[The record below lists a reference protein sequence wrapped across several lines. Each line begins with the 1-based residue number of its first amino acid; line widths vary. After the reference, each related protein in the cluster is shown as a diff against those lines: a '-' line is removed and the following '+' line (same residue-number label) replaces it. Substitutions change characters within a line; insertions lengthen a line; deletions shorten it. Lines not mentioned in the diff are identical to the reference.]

1 MIQNNTTLDILI
13 NGQRVDILD
22 RSSINLRINNV
33 VYDPSEIKSTQAEY
47 SFSFNLP
54 TTPTNNK
61 IFDYAN
67 ELAKVNKFKN
77 TYNCEVYADG
87 ILIFSGSLIIQSIKK
102 GFYNVNLVNIKI
114 NTVSEI
120 FGDMMMNELD
130 WKIPFNGSGSIN
142 TYNADSSSKVI
153 FPLVSYGVFQKKP
166 ISTQYDYN
174 TYTGKFQ
181 LDKYN
186 KWYYESFN
194 PSPNLL
200 EIVRRLFEQKGYT
213 VQGDIFQDSIV
224 PNLFMSTNLANDQ
237 VPTYNLGEP
246 NLGSAVITTEFS
258 NYINKNTGA
267 SRYANFL
274 EHSLGFPYQRVST
287 HDDEQF
293 NFPSVDI
300 YDLWSEPNSKITR
313 QSQHYLFDDFSNC
326 IVVPAD
332 GLYKIKMTVGVTLP
346 TQALKAQEYI
356 NPPRSTD
363 LDTITVNLNNSLKD
377 DMPVEIQLVKNNNEC
392 ELIHGPL
399 QWEFNRG
406 DRTKIYTW
414 NTAYPHEALY
424 SASNPT
430 VFNANY
436 SSGATSSRRNGGGVF
451 GANRGTFGS
460 GGGYFGT
467 GRRSAGNSNTSQS
480 GYRGRQSEAFLG
492 YMPKPGELLAY
503 DPWVNGDFIMGLSTL
518 SGGTPAI
525 IKNGYSWNKSVAD
538 KYNARYDEKGYWRL
552 DRKRVNSN
560 FTYNYKYTQTGF
572 NKNTLQDSPA
582 NVCSLEDKSMT
593 GVVSGIVE
601 LKRNDVLMLKALS
614 RHWASD
620 SGDVYYNFD
629 ANVTVEISAYSPE
642 SVESLDYEN
651 RGWNSPTE
659 FDIDL
664 QIGQFLNKE
673 TKAADFINNFLK
685 EFNISFVNEGKIVYL
700 NKQQLNIN
708 GDTYAINIDDRVL
721 NSDGEAQVIE
731 YPSSM
736 EVKYKIDTEEWG
748 FETTVPPDKLNSSNW
763 KDYGDYGSDKIVI
776 NDRDDKQ
783 GEEVQLNTSYCW
795 YDDFKILNDKDE
807 EIGTIN
813 IPVISKFSY
822 MIEGYSYEDSM
833 KEDGKEL
840 ALRYWFRGKN
850 TGFSVLVNGKYPV
863 NIYDTSNSL
872 NGVELSYHNRDNTL
886 LPRYFNLSPDLS
898 GNYVSINCY
907 LTAQEYTLLKN
918 GANVIFDS
926 DVYIVSE
933 IQGYDVMG
941 LNMTELLLVKKG

>member
-33 VYDPSEIKSTQAEY
+33 VYNPSEIKSTQAEY

-87 ILIFSGSLIIQSIKK
+87 VLIFSGSLIIQSIKK

-130 WKIPFNGSGSIN
+130 WKIPFTGTGSIN

-166 ISTQYDYN
+166 ASTEYDYN
-174 TYTGKFQ
+174 NYTSKFQ

-186 KWYYESFN
+186 KWYYESFS

-213 VQGDIFQDSIV
+213 VQGDIFQDSII
-224 PNLFMSTNLANDQ
+224 PKLFMSTNLANDQ
-237 VPTYNLGEP
+237 IPTYNLGEP
-246 NLGSAVITTEFS
+246 NLGSASIYTQFS
-258 NYINKNTGA
+258 NYVNKNTGQA
-267 SRYANFL
+267 RYANFL
-274 EHSLGFPYQRVST
+274 EHSLGFPYQKVIGQN
-287 HDDEQF
+287 EQF

-300 YDLWSEPNSKITR
+300 YDLWSDTNSNITR
-313 QSQHYLFDDFSNC
+313 QNQHYLFDDFSNC
-326 IVVPAD
+326 IVIPAD
-332 GLYKIKMTVGVTLP
+332 GLYKIKMYVDIKLP
-346 TQALKAQEYI
+346 TQTLKAQEYI
-356 NPPRSTD
+356 NSD
-363 LDTITVNLNNSLKD
+363 DTVTVNLNNSLKD

-399 QWEFNRG
+399 QWEFTKG
-406 DRTKIYTW
+406 DRTKINTW

-424 SASNPT
+424 SSVNPT
-430 VFNANY
+430 VVNANY
-436 SSGATSSRRNGGGVF
+436 SSGATSNRRRG
-451 GANRGTFGS
+451 GTFDVPRS
-460 GGGYFGT
+460 GGGTSGT
-467 GRRSAGNSNTSQS
+467 GRRPAGNSNTGQS
-480 GYRGRQSEAFLG
+480 GYRGRLSDAFLG
-492 YMPKPGELLAY
+492 YMPKQGELLAY

-538 KYNARYDEKGYWRL
+538 KYNARYDEQGYWRL
-552 DRKRVNSN
+552 DRKR
-560 FTYNYKYTQTGF
+560 TGTNYDYIYTQTGF
-572 NKNTLQDSPA
+572 NKNTLQDSPT
-582 NVCSLEDKSMT
+582 NYCNLEDKRMT
-593 GVVSGIVE
+593 GRVSGIVE
-601 LKRNDVLMLKALS
+601 LHRNDVLMLKALT
-614 RHWASD
+614 RHWTD
-620 SGDVYYNFD
+620 RSGDVYYNFD
-629 ANVTVEISAYSPE
+629 VTVNLDISAYSPE

-685 EFNISFVNEGKIVYL
+685 EFNISFVNEGKVVYL

-721 NSDGEAQVIE
+721 NSDGEAQVID

-748 FETTVPPDKLNSSNW
+748 FETTVPPDKLNSPNW

-776 NDRDDKQ
+776 NDRDDEQ

-795 YDDFKILNDKDE
+795 YDTFKILNDKDE

-822 MIEGYSYEDSM
+822 MIDGYSYEDSM
-833 KEDGKEL
+833 KEDGKGL

-863 NIYDTSNSL
+863 KIYDTSNSL
-872 NGVELSYHNRDNTL
+872 NGVQLSYHNRDNTL

>member
-1 MIQNNTTLDILI
+1 MIQNNTTLDILV

-33 VYDPSEIKSTQAEY
+33 VYNPSEIKSTQAEY

-130 WKIPFNGSGSIN
+130 WKIPFNGSDSIN

-237 VPTYNLGEP
+237 IPTYNLGQP

-258 NYINKNTGA
+258 NYINKNTGE

-274 EHSLGFPYQRVST
+274 EHSLGFPYQKVLGG
-287 HDDEQF
+287 DDNLF
-293 NFPSVDI
+293 NFSSVDI
-300 YDLWSEPNSKITR
+300 YDLWSDTNSKITR
-313 QSQHYLFDDFSNC
+313 ESQHYLFDDFSNC
-326 IVVPAD
+326 IVIPAD
-332 GLYKIKMTVGVTLP
+332 GLYKIKITTEVTLP
-346 TQALKAQEYI
+346 AQTLKAQEYI
-356 NPPRSTD
+356 YSD
-363 LDTITVNLNNSLKD
+363 DAVTVNLNNSLKD

-399 QWEFNRG
+399 QWEFSRG
-406 DRTKIYTW
+406 DRTKIKTW

-424 SASNPT
+424 GAVNPT
-430 VFNANY
+430 VVNANY
-436 SSGATSSRRNGGGVF
+436 SSGATS
-451 GANRGTFGS
+451 NRGARTQGEVSVGS
-460 GGGYFGT
+460 NRGVSGY
-467 GRRSAGNSNTSQS
+467 RGNNTS
-480 GYRGRQSEAFLG
+480 GYRGRHEDTFLG
-492 YMPKPGELLAY
+492 YMPISGELLAY
-503 DPWVNGDFIMGLSTL
+503 DPWVNGDFIMGLSSL
-518 SGGTPAI
+518 SEGIPAI
-525 IKNGYSWNKSVAD
+525 VKNGYSWNKSVAD
-538 KYNARYDEKGYWRL
+538 KYYSRYAESGYWRL
-552 DRKRVNSN
+552 DKKYINT
-560 FTYNYKYTQTGF
+560 TYEYNYTQTTF
-572 NKNTLQDSPA
+572 NKNTLQGSPSNRC
-582 NVCSLEDKSMT
+582 NVEDRKMT
-593 GVVSGIVE
+593 GRVSAIVE
-601 LKRNDVLMLKALS
+601 LKRNDILMLKALS
-614 RHWASD
+614 RHWTAA

-629 ANVTVEISAYSPE
+629 ANVSLEISAYSPA
-642 SVESLDYEN
+642 SDSIG
-651 RGWNSPTE
+651 GWNSPTQ
-659 FDIDL
+659 FDTDL
-664 QIGQFLNKE
+664 QIGNFLNKE
-673 TKAADFINNFLK
+673 TKVADFINNFLK
-685 EFNISFVNEGKIVYL
+685 EFNISFVNEGKVVYL

-708 GDTYAINIDDRVL
+708 GDTYAINIDNRVL

-748 FETTVPPDKLNSSNW
+748 FETTVPPDKLNSPNW

-776 NDRDDKQ
+776 NDRDDEQ

-807 EIGTIN
+807 EIGTIH
-813 IPVISKFSY
+813 IPVISKYSY
-822 MIEGYSYEDSM
+822 MIDGYSYEDSM
-833 KEDGKEL
+833 KEDGKGL

-850 TGFSVLVNGKYPV
+850 TGFNVLVNGKYPV
-863 NIYDTSNSL
+863 TIYDTSNEL
-872 NGVELSYHNRDNTL
+872 EGIQLSYHNRDNTL
-886 LPRYFNLSPDLS
+886 LTRYFNLRPDLS
-898 GNYVSINCY
+898 GNYISINCY
-907 LTAQEYTLLKN
+907 LTAQEYTLLKS

>member
-33 VYDPSEIKSTQAEY
+33 VYNPSEIKSTQAEY

-77 TYNCEVYADG
+77 TYSCEVYADG
-87 ILIFSGSLIIQSIKK
+87 VLIFSGSLIIQSIKK

-130 WKIPFNGSGSIN
+130 WKIPFNSTGSIN

-166 ISTQYDYN
+166 TSTEYDYN
-174 TYTGKFQ
+174 NYTSKFQ

-186 KWYYESFN
+186 KWYYESFS

-213 VQGDIFQDSIV
+213 VQGDIFQDSII
-224 PNLFMSTNLANDQ
+224 PNLFMSTNLANGQ
-237 VPTYNLGEP
+237 IPTYNLGEP
-246 NLGSAVITTEFS
+246 NLGSAHIYTQFS
-258 NYINKNTGA
+258 NYVNKNTGET
-267 SRYANFL
+267 RYANFL
-274 EHSLGFPYQRVST
+274 EHSLGFPYQKVLGQN
-287 HDDEQF
+287 EQF

-300 YDLWSEPNSKITR
+300 YDLWSDTNSNITR
-313 QSQHYLFDDFSNC
+313 QSQHYMFDDFSNC
-326 IVVPAD
+326 IVIPAD
-332 GLYKIKMTVGVTLP
+332 GLYKIKMNVDITLP
-346 TQALKAQEYI
+346 IQTLKAQEYI
-356 NPPRSTD
+356 NSD
-363 LDTITVNLNNSLKD
+363 DTVIVNLNNSLKD

-399 QWEFNRG
+399 QWEFTKG
-406 DRTKIYTW
+406 DRTKINTW

-424 SASNPT
+424 SSVNPT
-430 VFNANY
+430 VVNANY
-436 SSGATSSRRNGGGVF
+436 SSGATSNRRRG
-451 GANRGTFGS
+451 GTFDVPRS
-460 GGGYFGT
+460 GGGTSGT
-467 GRRSAGNSNTSQS
+467 DRRPSGNSNTSQS
-480 GYRGRQSEAFLG
+480 GYRGRLSDAFLG

-538 KYNARYDEKGYWRL
+538 KYNSRYDEQGYWRL
-552 DRKRVNSN
+552 DRKSN
-560 FTYNYKYTQTGF
+560 YDYIYTQTGF
-572 NKNTLQDSPA
+572 NKNTLKDSPT
-582 NVCSLEDKSMT
+582 NSCYLTDKRMT

-601 LKRNDVLMLKALS
+601 LKRNDVLMLKALT
-614 RHWASD
+614 RHWTTR

-629 ANVTVEISAYSPE
+629 ATVTVDISAYSPE

-673 TKAADFINNFLK
+673 TKVADFINNFLK
-685 EFNISFVNEGKIVYL
+685 EFNISFVNEGKVVYL

-721 NSDGEAQVIE
+721 NSDGEAQVID

-748 FETTVPPDKLNSSNW
+748 FETTVPPDKLNSPNW

-776 NDRDDKQ
+776 NDRDDEQ

-795 YDDFKILNDKDE
+795 YDTFKILNDKDE

-822 MIEGYSYEDSM
+822 MIDGYSYEDSM
-833 KEDGKEL
+833 KEDGKGL

-872 NGVELSYHNRDNTL
+872 NGVQLSYHNRDNTL

-941 LNMTELLLVKKG
+941 LNMTELLLVKKE

>member
-1 MIQNNTTLDILI
+1 MIQSNTTLDILI
-13 NGQRVDILD
+13 NGQRADILD

-33 VYDPSEIKSTQAEY
+33 VYNPSEIKSTQAEY

-54 TTPTNNK
+54 TTPNNNK

-142 TYNADSSSKVI
+142 THNADSRSKVI

-166 ISTQYDYN
+166 ASTQYEYN
-174 TYTGKFQ
+174 TYTSKFQ

-200 EIVRRLFEQKGYT
+200 ELVKRLFEQKGYT

-246 NLGSAVITTEFS
+246 NLGSAIITTEFS
-258 NYINKNTGA
+258 NYVNKNTGA
-267 SRYANFL
+267 SRYAGFL
-274 EHSLGFPYQRVST
+274 EHNLGFPYQRVST
-287 HDDEQF
+287 RDSEQY

-300 YDLWSEPNSKITR
+300 YDLWSEANSKITR

-326 IVVPAD
+326 IVIPAD
-332 GLYKIKMTVGVTLP
+332 GLYKIKMTVGITLP
-346 TQALKAQEYI
+346 TQSIQASEYI
-356 NPPRSTD
+356 NPSIRDPE
-363 LDTITVNLNNSLKD
+363 LDTVKVTLNNSLKD

-399 QWEFNRG
+399 QWYFNKG
-406 DRTKIYTW
+406 DRTKVHTW

-424 SASNPT
+424 SSANPT
-430 VFNANY
+430 VVNASY
-436 SSGATSSRRNGGGVF
+436 SSGATSSRGRGGSFGGSRSTAGGGRF
-451 GANRGTFGS
+451 GNTRTSTANTPSRGGIRNRLS
-460 GGGYFGT
+460 D
-467 GRRSAGNSNTSQS
+467 AL
-480 GYRGRQSEAFLG
+480 LG

-538 KYNARYDEKGYWRL
+538 KYNARYDENGYWRY
-552 DRKRVNSN
+552 DKKVSDN
-560 FTYNYKYTQTGF
+560 TYNYVYTQTEF

-582 NVCSLEDKSMT
+582 NSCSLEDKSMT
-593 GVVSGIVE
+593 GTVAGIVE

-614 RHWASD
+614 RHWTFD
-620 SGDVYYNFD
+620 SRDVYYNFD
-629 ANVTVEISAYSPE
+629 ANVIVEISAYSPNP
-642 SVESLDYEN
+642 VESLDYQN
-651 RGWNSPTE
+651 RGWNSATE

-673 TKAADFINNFLK
+673 TKVADFINNFLK
-685 EFNISFVNEGKIVYL
+685 EFNISFVNEGKVVYL

-708 GDTYAINIDDRVL
+708 DDKYAINIDDRVL
-721 NSDGEAQVIE
+721 NSDGEAQIIE

-748 FETTVPPDKLNSSNW
+748 FETTVPPDKLNDPNW

-776 NDRDDKQ
+776 NDRDDEQ
-783 GEEVQLNTSYCW
+783 GEEIQLSTSYCW
-795 YDDFKILNDKDE
+795 YDTFKVLDDQDKE
-807 EIGTIN
+807 LGTIN

-833 KEDGKEL
+833 REDGKGL
-840 ALRYWFRGKN
+840 PLRYWFRGKK

-872 NGVELSYHNRDNTL
+872 NGVQLSYHNRNNTL

-898 GNYVSINCY
+898 GNYISIKCY

>member
-33 VYDPSEIKSTQAEY
+33 VYNPTEIKSTQAEY

-87 ILIFSGSLIIQSIKK
+87 VLIFSGSLIIQSIKK

-130 WKIPFNGSGSIN
+130 WKIPFNGTASIN

-166 ISTQYDYN
+166 ASTEYDYN
-174 TYTGKFQ
+174 NYTGKFQ

-186 KWYYESFN
+186 KWYYESFS

-213 VQGDIFQDSIV
+213 VQGDIFQDSII

-237 VPTYNLGEP
+237 IPTYNLGEP
-246 NLGSAVITTEFS
+246 NLGSASIYTVFS
-258 NYINKNTGA
+258 NYVNKNTGEA
-267 SRYANFL
+267 RYANFL
-274 EHSLGFPYQRVST
+274 EHSLGFPYQKVIGQT
-287 HDDEQF
+287 EQF

-300 YDLWSEPNSKITR
+300 YDLWSDSNSNIIITGG
-313 QSQHYLFDDFSNC
+313 SQHYLFDDFSNC
-326 IVVPAD
+326 IVIPAD
-332 GLYKIKMTVGVTLP
+332 GLYKITMYVDITLP
-346 TQALKAQEYI
+346 TQTLKAQEYI
-356 NPPRSTD
+356 NSD
-363 LDTITVNLNNSLKD
+363 DTVIVNLNNSLKD

-399 QWEFNRG
+399 QWEFTKG
-406 DRTKIYTW
+406 DRTKINTW

-424 SASNPT
+424 SSVNPT
-430 VFNANY
+430 VVNANY
-436 SSGATSSRRNGGGVF
+436 SSGSTSNRRRG
-451 GANRGTFGS
+451 GTFDVPRS
-460 GGGYFGT
+460 GGGTSGT
-467 GRRSAGNSNTSQS
+467 GRRPSGNSNTSQS
-480 GYRGRQSEAFLG
+480 GYRGRRSDAFLG

-538 KYNARYDEKGYWRL
+538 KYNSRYDEQGYWRL
-552 DRKRVNSN
+552 DRKYNSD
-560 FTYNYKYTQTGF
+560 YIYTQTGF
-572 NKNTLQDSPA
+572 NKNTLKDSPA
-582 NVCSLEDKSMT
+582 NHCNLIEDKRMI
-593 GVVSGIVE
+593 GKVSGIVE
-601 LKRNDVLMLKALS
+601 LQRNDVLMLKALT
-614 RHWASD
+614 RHWTTK

-629 ANVTVEISAYSPE
+629 VTVDLDISAYSPE

-673 TKAADFINNFLK
+673 TKVADFINNFLK
-685 EFNISFVNEGKIVYL
+685 EFNISFVNEGKVVYL

-721 NSDGEAQVIE
+721 NSDGEAQVID

-748 FETTVPPDKLNSSNW
+748 FETTVPPDKLNSPNW

-776 NDRDDKQ
+776 NDRDDEQ

-822 MIEGYSYEDSM
+822 MIDGYSYEDSM
-833 KEDGKEL
+833 KEDGKGL

-872 NGVELSYHNRDNTL
+872 DGVQLSYHNRDNTL
-886 LPRYFNLSPDLS
+886 LPKYFNLSPDLS

>member
-33 VYDPSEIKSTQAEY
+33 VYNPTEIKSTQAEY

-87 ILIFSGSLIIQSIKK
+87 VLIFSGSLIIQSIKK

-130 WKIPFNGSGSIN
+130 WKIPFNGTGSIN

-166 ISTQYDYN
+166 ASTEYDYN
-174 TYTGKFQ
+174 NYTSKFQ

-213 VQGDIFQDSIV
+213 VQGDIFQDSII
-224 PNLFMSTNLANDQ
+224 PKLFMSTNLANDQ
-237 VPTYNLGEP
+237 IPTYNLGEP
-246 NLGSAVITTEFS
+246 NLGSASIYTQFS
-258 NYINKNTGA
+258 NYVNKNTGEA
-267 SRYANFL
+267 RYANFL
-274 EHSLGFPYQRVST
+274 EHSLGFPYQKIIGQN
-287 HDDEQF
+287 EQF

-300 YDLWSEPNSKITR
+300 YDLWSDSNSAITR

-326 IVVPAD
+326 IVIPAD
-332 GLYKIKMTVGVTLP
+332 GLYKIKMNVNITLP
-346 TQALKAQEYI
+346 TQTLKAQEYI
-356 NPPRSTD
+356 NSD
-363 LDTITVNLNNSLKD
+363 DTVTVNLNNSLKD

-399 QWEFNRG
+399 QWEFTKG
-406 DRTKIYTW
+406 DRTKINTW

-424 SASNPT
+424 GSVNPT
-430 VFNANY
+430 VVNANY
-436 SSGATSSRRNGGGVF
+436 SSGATSNRRG
-451 GANRGTFGS
+451 GTFDVPRS
-460 GGGYFGT
+460 GGGTSGT
-467 GRRSAGNSNTSQS
+467 GRRPAGNSNTGQS
-480 GYRGRQSEAFLG
+480 GYRGGYRGRQSDAFLG
-492 YMPKPGELLAY
+492 YMPKQGELLAY

-538 KYNARYDEKGYWRL
+538 KYNARYDEQGYWRL
-552 DRKRVNSN
+552 DRKR
-560 FTYNYKYTQTGF
+560 TGTNYDYIYTQTGF

-582 NVCSLEDKSMT
+582 NTCSLTDKSMT

-601 LKRNDVLMLKALS
+601 LQRNDVLMLKALT
-614 RHWASD
+614 RHWTNR

-642 SVESLDYEN
+642 SIESLDQEN

-673 TKAADFINNFLK
+673 TKVADFINNFLK
-685 EFNISFVNEGKIVYL
+685 EFNISFVNEGKVVYL

-708 GDTYAINIDDRVL
+708 GDTYAINIDDRVI
-721 NSDGEAQVIE
+721 NSDGEAQVID

-748 FETTVPPDKLNSSNW
+748 FETTVPPDKLNSPNW

-776 NDRDDKQ
+776 NDRDDEQ

-822 MIEGYSYEDSM
+822 MIDGYSYEDSM
-833 KEDGKEL
+833 KEDGKGL

-872 NGVELSYHNRDNTL
+872 DGVQLSYHNRDNTL
-886 LPRYFNLSPDLS
+886 LPKYFNLSPDLS

>member
-33 VYDPSEIKSTQAEY
+33 VYNPSEIKSTQAEY

-77 TYNCEVYADG
+77 TYDCEVYSDG

-153 FPLVSYGVFQKKP
+153 FPLVSYGVFQKEP
-166 ISTQYDYN
+166 ISTEYDYN
-174 TYTGKFQ
+174 TYTSKFQ

-224 PNLFMSTNLANDQ
+224 SNLFMSTNLSNDQ
-237 VPTYNLGEP
+237 IPTYNLGQP

-258 NYINKNTGA
+258 NYINKNTGE
-267 SRYANFL
+267 SRDANFL
-274 EHSLGFPYQRVST
+274 EHSLGFPYQKVLGG
-287 HDDEQF
+287 DDNLF
-293 NFPSVDI
+293 NFSSVDI
-300 YDLWSEPNSKITR
+300 YDLWSDTNSKITR
-313 QSQHYLFDDFSNC
+313 ESQHYLFDDFSNC
-326 IVVPAD
+326 IVIPAD
-332 GLYKIKMTVGVTLP
+332 GLYKIKITTEVTLP
-346 TQALKAQEYI
+346 AQTLKAQEYI
-356 NPPRSTD
+356 YQD
-363 LDTITVNLNNSLKD
+363 DAVTVNLNNSLKD

-399 QWEFNRG
+399 QWEFSRG
-406 DRTKIYTW
+406 DRTKIKTW
-414 NTAYPHEALY
+414 NTAYPHETLY
-424 SASNPT
+424 GAVNPT
-430 VFNANY
+430 VVNANY
-436 SSGATSSRRNGGGVF
+436 SSGATS
-451 GANRGTFGS
+451 NRGVITQGEVSVGS
-460 GGGYFGT
+460 NRGVSGY
-467 GRRSAGNSNTSQS
+467 RGNNTS
-480 GYRGRQSEAFLG
+480 GYRGRHADTFLG
-492 YMPKPGELLAY
+492 YMPISGELLAY
-503 DPWVNGDFIMGLSTL
+503 DPWVNGDFIMGLSSL
-518 SGGTPAI
+518 SEGTPAI

-538 KYNARYDEKGYWRL
+538 KYYSRYVESGYWKL
-552 DRKRVNSN
+552 DKKYINN
-560 FTYNYKYTQTGF
+560 TYEYNYTQTTF
-572 NKNTLQDSPA
+572 NKNTLQGSPSNKC
-582 NVCSLEDKSMT
+582 NVEDRKMT
-593 GVVSGIVE
+593 GRVSAIVE
-601 LKRNDVLMLKALS
+601 LKRNDILMLKALS
-614 RHWASD
+614 RHWTAA

-629 ANVTVEISAYSPE
+629 ANVSLEISAYSPDTVDQE
-642 SVESLDYEN
+642 S
-651 RGWNSPTE
+651 RGWNSPTQ
-659 FDIDL
+659 FDTDL

-673 TKAADFINNFLK
+673 TKVADFINNFLK
-685 EFNISFVNEGKIVYL
+685 EFNISFVNEGKVVYL

-721 NSDGEAQVIE
+721 NSDGEAQVID

-748 FETTVPPDKLNSSNW
+748 FETTVPPDKLNSPNW

-776 NDRDDKQ
+776 NDRDDEQ
-783 GEEVQLNTSYCW
+783 GEEIQLNTSYCW
-795 YDDFKILNDKDE
+795 YDTFKILNDKDE
-807 EIGTIN
+807 EIGTIH

-822 MIEGYSYEDSM
+822 MIDGYSYEDSM
-833 KEDGKEL
+833 KVDGKGL
-840 ALRYWFRGKN
+840 APRYWFRGKN

-872 NGVELSYHNRDNTL
+872 NGVQLSYHNRDNTL
-886 LPRYFNLSPDLS
+886 LTRYFNLSPDLS

>member
-33 VYDPSEIKSTQAEY
+33 VYNPSEIKSTQAEY

-77 TYNCEVYADG
+77 TYSCEVYADG
-87 ILIFSGSLIIQSIKK
+87 VLIFSGSLIIQSIKK

-130 WKIPFNGSGSIN
+130 WKIPFNGTGSIN

-166 ISTQYDYN
+166 TSTEYDYN
-174 TYTGKFQ
+174 NYTSKFQ

-186 KWYYESFN
+186 KWYYESFS

-213 VQGDIFQDSIV
+213 VQGDIFQDSII
-224 PNLFMSTNLANDQ
+224 PNLFMSTNLANGQ
-237 VPTYNLGEP
+237 IPTYNLGEP
-246 NLGSAVITTEFS
+246 NLGSAHIYTQFS
-258 NYINKNTGA
+258 NYVNKNTGET
-267 SRYANFL
+267 RYANFL
-274 EHSLGFPYQRVST
+274 EHSLGFPYQKVLGQN
-287 HDDEQF
+287 EQF

-300 YDLWSEPNSKITR
+300 YDLWSDTNSNITR
-313 QSQHYLFDDFSNC
+313 QSQHYMFDDFSNC
-326 IVVPAD
+326 IVIPAD
-332 GLYKIKMTVGVTLP
+332 GLYKIKMNVDITLP
-346 TQALKAQEYI
+346 TQTLKAQEYI
-356 NPPRSTD
+356 NSD
-363 LDTITVNLNNSLKD
+363 DTVLVNLNNSLKD

-399 QWEFNRG
+399 QWEFTKG
-406 DRTKIYTW
+406 DRTKINTW

-424 SASNPT
+424 SSVNPT
-430 VFNANY
+430 VVNANY
-436 SSGATSSRRNGGGVF
+436 SSGATSNRRRG
-451 GANRGTFGS
+451 GTFDVPRS
-460 GGGYFGT
+460 GGGTSGT
-467 GRRSAGNSNTSQS
+467 DRRPSGNSNTSQS
-480 GYRGRQSEAFLG
+480 GYRGRLSDAFLG

-538 KYNARYDEKGYWRL
+538 KYNSRYDEQGYWRL
-552 DRKRVNSN
+552 DRKRTS
-560 FTYNYKYTQTGF
+560 TNYDYIYTQTGF
-572 NKNTLQDSPA
+572 NKNTLQDSPTNA
-582 NVCSLEDKSMT
+582 CSLTDKKMT

-601 LKRNDVLMLKALS
+601 LKRNDVLMLKALT
-614 RHWASD
+614 RHWTNR

-629 ANVTVEISAYSPE
+629 VTVDLDISSYSPE

-673 TKAADFINNFLK
+673 TKVADFINNFLK
-685 EFNISFVNEGKIVYL
+685 EFNISFVNEGKVVYL

-721 NSDGEAQVIE
+721 NSDGEAQVID

-748 FETTVPPDKLNSSNW
+748 FETTVPPDKLNSPNW

-776 NDRDDKQ
+776 NDRDDEQ

-795 YDDFKILNDKDE
+795 YDTFKILNDKDE

-822 MIEGYSYEDSM
+822 MIDGYSYEDSM
-833 KEDGKEL
+833 KEDGKGL

-872 NGVELSYHNRDNTL
+872 NGVQLSYHNRDNTL